1 MNMGH
6 GGLGRLFKE
15 KPTLMGAWE
24 RLVESTPLLRERTP
38 QEFHWFESSRARHI
52 GEAVGAEKVRF
63 L

>member
-24 RLVESTPLLRERTP
+24 RLAESTPLLRERTP
-38 QEFHWFESSRARHI
+38 
-52 GEAVGAEKVRF
+52 
-63 L
+63 